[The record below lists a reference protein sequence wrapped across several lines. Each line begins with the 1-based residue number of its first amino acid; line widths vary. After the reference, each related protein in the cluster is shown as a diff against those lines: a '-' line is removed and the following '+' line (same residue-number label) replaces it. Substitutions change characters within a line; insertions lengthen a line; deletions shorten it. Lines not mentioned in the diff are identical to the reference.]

1 MSTSAAVRAKAAR
14 VIADVAERGR
24 SLDVALTFDAN
35 WSKQDRGLLR
45 SLCYDSI
52 RWYIR
57 LDTLLGRLLSRPNQ
71 SLEPEIRALAIVGL
85 CQLLYTDIPAHAAVA
100 ETVAATRLLD
110 QPRASGF
117 INAILRRCQR
127 EHAQLLAEVDR
138 DLAVRTAHPRWLA
151 EKLRRDWREQACEI
165 LEANNERPPFW
176 IRVNRLRATAAN
188 YRATLQEKQIGVTE
202 SLFDGTALLLDR
214 AMDVGELP
222 GFEQGWV
229 SVQDAAA
236 QLAAHLVD
244 PQAGERILDACAA
257 PGGKTGHLLELAPEL
272 AALAAVDVSSERLE
286 RVQQNLQRLG
296 LSAQLIAEDAAETAR
311 WWDGQPFHRI
321 LLDVPCSATGV
332 IRRHPDIKLLR
343 RSDDI
348 AALAKRQ
355 AQLLRSLWPLLLPG
369 GRLVYASCSVL
380 QAETT
385 EVIAQFLASESTARD
400 ATQERLQE
408 LRALLPAALLEGT
421 GAGVHGLRIAPGA
434 ARMNADRAAG
444 MDGFYYAVLEKS
456 TNNALRSPQH
466 RAVS

>member
-1 MSTSAAVRAKAAR
+1 VSSSAAVRAKAAK
-14 VIADVAERGR
+14 VIADVAARGR
-24 SLDVALTFDAN
+24 SLDVGLTFDAG
-35 WSKQDRGLLR
+35 WSKQERGLLR

-71 SLEPEIRALAIVGL
+71 TLDPEVRALAIVGL

-100 ETVAATRLLD
+100 ETVAATRVLD

-127 EHAQLLAEVDR
+127 EQAHLLPEIDH
-138 DLAVRTAHPRWLA
+138 DLAVRSAHPRWLV
-151 EKLRRDWREQACEI
+151 EKLRKDWRERANEV
-165 LEANNERPPFW
+165 LDANNQRPPFW
-176 IRVNRLRATAAN
+176 IRVNRLRANPAN
-188 YRATLQEKQIGVTE
+188 YRTALQEKQIGVTA
-202 SLFDGTALLLDR
+202 SLFDGTALLLDK
-214 AMDVGELP
+214 AMDVGDLP
-222 GFEQGWV
+222 GFDAGMV

-236 QLAAHLVD
+236 QLAAHLLE
-244 PQAGERILDACAA
+244 PRAGERILDACAA

-272 AALAAVDVSSERLE
+272 AALTAVDVSPERLE
-286 RVQQNLQRLG
+286 RVEQNLQRLG
-296 LSAQLIAEDAAETAR
+296 LSARLVAGDAAATGR

-348 AALAKRQ
+348 AALAARQ
-355 AQLLRSLWPLLLPG
+355 SQLLRSSWPLLLPG
-369 GRLVYASCSVL
+369 GRLVYASCSAL

-385 EVIAQFLASESTARD
+385 AVIDDFLAAEPTARD
-400 ATQERLQE
+400 ATGERLE
-408 LRALLPAALLEGT
+408 ALRALLPPALAEGT
-421 GAGVHGLRIAPGA
+421 DAGVHGLRIAPGSS
-434 ARMNADRAAG
+434 G

-456 TNNALRSPQH
+456 TNNALPGSSP
-466 RAVS
+466 